1 MKVYKNKELLRRDIE
16 RLKRRGDIVG
26 LVPTMGFLHKGHLSL
41 IKRARRDS
49 DCVVVS
55 IFVNPTQFGPKED
68 FKDYPRDLK
77 KDLTVCKRS
86 GVDMVFVPGVRSM
99 YPEGFSTY
107 VNVEGLTEGLCG
119 AKRPGHFRGV
129 TTVVAKLFNIVSP
142 DIAYFGQKDAQQV
155 IVIKRM
161 VEDLDMPVKIR
172 VMPIVREKDGL
183 AMSSR
188 NIYLGRDSRKQAVSL
203 YKSLRMARGLYK
215 KGERDSK
222 KIISRMR
229 NLILREKDAEIDY
242 IAIVDP
248 ETLMDVKKISG
259 KTLVALAVRIGKTR
273 LIDNVILN

>member
-1 MKVYKNKELLRRDIE
+1 MKVYRSIGPLRKEINALKNKGRTIAF
-16 RLKRRGDIVG
+16 
-26 LVPTMGFLHKGHLSL
+26 VPTMGYLHEGHLSL
-41 IKRARRDS
+41 VRRARKDS

-55 IFVNPTQFGPKED
+55 IFVNPVQFGPNED
-68 FKDYPRDLK
+68 FKEYPRDLK
-77 KDLTVCKRS
+77 KDLALCRRS
-86 GVDMVFVPGVRSM
+86 GVDMVFVPGARSM
-99 YPEGFSTY
+99 YPERFSAY

-119 AKRPGHFRGV
+119 AKRQGHFRGV
-129 TTVVAKLFNIVSP
+129 TTVVTKLFNIVSP
-142 DIAYFGQKDAQQV
+142 DIAYFGQKDAQQA

-161 VEDLDMPVKIR
+161 VKDLDMPVKIR

-188 NIYLGRDSRKQAVSL
+188 NTYLDRDSRKQAVSL
-203 YKSLRMARGLYK
+203 YKSLRMARELYK

-229 NLILREKDAEIDY
+229 NLILAQKDAEIDY
-242 IAIVDP
+242 IVIVDP